1 MPAPVDLV
9 YVLGSGSQWN
19 NNELRISLRSVERNL
34 KNFGKIFVVGEDP
47 GFLSSNVIY
56 IYYPD
61 EISTRN
67 ADGNMA
73 RKIIRACADP
83 RLSDNFL
90 FMNDDFIINKEIDAA
105 EIPWMHKGDM
115 KDRPPKFWKSQFY
128 RYRLRRTF
136 DVLSERNLPTLQY
149 DYHAPMLM
157 NKKKFPQ
164 VMAKFDYAAD
174 IGYTFRSLYGNSL
187 KLKAEPLVDQ
197 KITMYESYTLAQIK
211 ARVALPVFV
220 GYNDLGL
227 NNSFKYWMVTTFH
240 EQSRFE
246 KNNYFNDRISDIAQ
260 WQLNGMD
267 YHTGVAIFLR
277 YHKAKNVSRILADN
291 RTIALETKL
300 KFKLTQ
306 YLLNL

>member
-1 MPAPVDLV
+1 MSKIDIV
-9 YVLGSGSQWN
+9 YVLGSGSGWN

-47 GFLSSNVIY
+47 GFLSGNVIY

-61 EISTRN
+61 EISSRN

-73 RKIIRACADP
+73 RKIIRACNDP

-115 KDRPPKFWKSQFY
+115 KDHPPRFWKTQFY
-128 RYRLRRTF
+128 RNRLRRTF
-136 DVLSERNLPTLQY
+136 DVLAERNLPTLQY

-164 VMAKFDYAAD
+164 VMEKFDYAAD

-187 KLKAEPLVDQ
+187 ALEAEPLVDQ
-197 KITMYESYTLAQIK
+197 KKTMYAYYTLAQIK
-211 ARVALPVFV
+211 ERVAVPFFV
-220 GYNDLGL
+220 GYNDQGL
-227 NNSFKYWMVTTFH
+227 NSSFKYWMVTTFH

-246 KNNYFNDRISDIAQ
+246 TNNNFNDLVCDIAQ

-267 YHTGVAIFLR
+267 YNTGVEIFLR
-277 YHKAKNVSRILADN
+277 YHKAKNVSNILGNN